1 MMITMTMMVKMMMMT
16 MTNMMKMM
24 MMMMTMID
32 ILTNRHVSTAWLSTF
47 FLVALFEKKMYN
59 IIIIVIVKMRQRI
72 IAVNLDFP
80 SITLFKKFNHALDL
94 NLFEKI

>member
-1 MMITMTMMVKMMMMT
+1 
-16 MTNMMKMM
+16 

-59 IIIIVIVKMRQRI
+59 IIIVIVKMRQRI

-80 SITLFKKFNHALDL
+80 S
-94 NLFEKI
+94 NLI

>member
-1 MMITMTMMVKMMMMT
+1 MV
-16 MTNMMKMM
+16 KMM

-59 IIIIVIVKMRQRI
+59 IIIINIIIIIVKMRQRI

-80 SITLFKKFNHALDL
+80 SITLFKKLNPALDL

>member
-1 MMITMTMMVKMMMMT
+1 MIKMLR
-16 MTNMMKMM
+16 MMKFFGELMK
-24 MMMMTMID
+24 MID

-59 IIIIVIVKMRQRI
+59 IIIVIVKMRQRI

-80 SITLFKKFNHALDL
+80 S
-94 NLFEKI
+94 NLI